1 MRKIT
6 AVKTIALTAV
16 AAAIAIS
23 SQGAFAH
30 TGIKDK
36 VYVEGIGNTG
46 SGATAYN
53 AFTITHGCASN
64 AIPEGTTA
72 TRLNVIGMAAVFPN
86 SVNSSDTIIYRYKT
100 GSVVANTKGV
110 DGTVL
115 TGEATKLPVTS
126 PTDLTDDI
134 QGAVTGA
141 GFSNMGLGL
150 VSPNLFGNTILSNL
164 DKDSNLRGYGVFA
177 WNAAVPF
184 VLSESIISTTGLSAF
199 KFTVPKFNTTS
210 CAKNLIVRVAVS
222 NWCKRGGGAT
232 FDPNRKDVW
241 MGTDTGSVK
250 YSMAGPDHAIMPN
263 SRVTL
268 GNAAS
273 PDEQGTGKS
282 FWPAFTVTRDLV
294 NNPLPAACNGDSY
307 DVVVEPSGADI
318 DKNLVIKGY
327 IRDITIS
334 AISLYVIDF
343 ININ

>member
-36 VYVEGIGNTG
+36 LFVEGIGNTG

-53 AFTITHGCASN
+53 AFTITHGCLSN
-64 AIPEGTTA
+64 AVAEGTPA
-72 TRLNVIGMAAVFPN
+72 VHKNVQAMAALFPN
-86 SVNSSDTIIYRYKT
+86 STNSSDAIIYRYKT
-100 GSVVANTKGV
+100 GSIAPNVKGV

-115 TGEATKLPVTS
+115 TGVATTLPVTS

-134 QGAVTGA
+134 QGAVAGA
-141 GFSNMGLGL
+141 AFSTMGLGL
-150 VSPNLFGNTILSNL
+150 VSPNLFGTTILSNL
-164 DKDSNLRGYGVFA
+164 DALTNLRGYAVFA
-177 WNAAVPF
+177 YNPNSAAN

-199 KFTVPKFNTTS
+199 KFNVPKFKTTS

-222 NWCKRGGGAT
+222 NWCKRSGGAAH
-232 FDPNRKDVW
+232 DPDRKDVW
-241 MGTDTGSVK
+241 IGTDTGSVK
-250 YSMAGPDHAIMPN
+250 YSMAGPDAAIMPN
-263 SRVTL
+263 SRDTL

-273 PDEQGTGKS
+273 PDEQGNGKS

-294 NNPLPAACNGDSY
+294 ANPLPVACNGEGY

-318 DKNLVIKGY
+318 DTNLVIKNAVYPAGAPG
-327 IRDITIS
+327 S
-334 AISLYVIDF
+334 KF
-343 ININ
+343 E

>member
-36 VYVEGIGNTG
+36 LYVEGIGNTG

-53 AFTITHGCASN
+53 AFTITHGCLSN

-72 TRLNVIGMAAVFPN
+72 THFNVIGMAALFPN

-115 TGEATKLPVTS
+115 TGVATTLPVTT

-134 QGAVTGA
+134 QGAVAGA
-141 GFSNMGLGL
+141 GFSTMGLGL
-150 VSPNLFGNTILSNL
+150 VSPNLFGNLIVSNL
-164 DKDSNLRGYGVFA
+164 DALTNLRGYGVFA
-177 WNAAVPF
+177 QNPTAAAQA
-184 VLSESIISTTGLSAF
+184 LSESIISTTGLSTF
-199 KFTVPKFNTTS
+199 KFSVPKFKTTS

-232 FDPNRKDVW
+232 FDPDRKDVW
-241 MGTDTGSVK
+241 IGTDTGSVK

-273 PDEQGTGKS
+273 PDEQGNGKS

-307 DVVVEPSGADI
+307 DVVVEPNGADI
-318 DKNLVIKGY
+318 DTNLVIKQGAY
-327 IRDITIS
+327 PG
-334 AISLYVIDF
+334 AAPGAKF
-343 ININ
+343 E

>member
-36 VYVEGIGNTG
+36 LFVEGIGNTG

-53 AFTITHGCASN
+53 AFTVTHGCASN
-64 AIPEGTTA
+64 SVPEGTSA
-72 TRLNVIGMAAVFPN
+72 TRSDVIGMAALFPN
-86 SVNSSDTIIYRYKT
+86 SIDSNNTIIYRYKT
-100 GSVVANTKGV
+100 GSIAANVKGV

-115 TGEATKLPVTS
+115 TGVATTLPVTT

-134 QGAVTGA
+134 QGSVSGA
-141 GFSNMGLGL
+141 GFSNMGLGI
-150 VSPNLFGNTILSNL
+150 VSPNLFGNIILSNL
-164 DKDSNLRGYGVFA
+164 DALSNLRGYAVANGPVQYRQ
-177 WNAAVPF
+177 AAMSSMP
-184 VLSESIISTTGLSAF
+184 LQESVISTTGLSAF
-199 KFTVPKFNTTS
+199 KFNVPKFKSTS
-210 CAKNLIVRVAVS
+210 CAKNLIVRVAVA
-222 NWCKRGGGAT
+222 NWCKKEGGAA
-232 FDPNRKDVW
+232 FEADRKDVW
-241 MGTDTGSVK
+241 IGTDTGSVK

-273 PDEQGTGKS
+273 PNEQGNGKS

-294 NNPLPAACNGDSY
+294 NNPLPAACNGESY
-307 DVVVEPSGADI
+307 DVVVSPSGADI
-318 DKNLVIKGY
+318 DARLVIKSDRYPIG
-327 IRDITIS
+327 IPG
-334 AISLYVIDF
+334 AKF
-343 ININ
+343 E